1 MEKVII
7 GAIDCY
13 RHDFW
18 KVSIQLLCDLNI
30 IDAISEYSY
39 LGNSNT
45 PLNEK
50 GFAYLEIDTDCGV
63 FDKAMKYYHKQYQLD
78 FDTLQEEF
86 DENYEDYSDWIEELD
101 NWDTDTIESQ
111 EYSWDLV
118 PEGLSSIIEGNDSE
132 DEDEEEFDD

>member
-7 GAIDCY
+7 GTIDCY
-13 RHDFW
+13 RHDYW

-39 LGNSNT
+39 LGNSDT

-86 DENYEDYSDWIEELD
+86 DENYDDYSDWLEELD
-101 NWDTDTIESQ
+101 NWDTDTIEAQ

-118 PEGLSSIIEGNDSE
+118 PEGLLSIIEDNDFD